1 MGQNNNELKILGL
14 SEATLTMIFDILES
28 NNSFPSIKIINNIN
42 YIPTK
47 EYINKK
53 FNISIEEKDNFD
65 NKNYYILGVTQVK
78 TKQKLLEYF
87 EDIPTTNFKTII
99 SKNTDISTT
108 TNIGNGC
115 IINGMVCIA
124 GHSTIED
131 FVFVNRGVSIGHHTI
146 IGSGTTINPNANIA
160 GNVFIGNNCQIGL
173 GVNIFDGIK
182 IGDNTII
189 GAGSLVTKDIP
200 SNVVAY
206 GNPCKI
212 IRSNI

>member
-1 MGQNNNELKILGL
+1 MKENNQNLKILGF
-14 SEATLTMIFDILES
+14 SEATLSMIFDILES
-28 NNSFPSIKIINNIN
+28 NQQFPNIEIINNIN
-42 YIPTK
+42 YVPTK

-53 FNISIEEKDNFD
+53 FNITIKETDNLEYENF
-65 NKNYYILGVTQVK
+65 YILGVTQVK